1 MEQVR
6 KLRDKAARYTRLAK
20 GVGNLTDAA
29 HLQSLADEANQ
40 AAAEREAAILL
51 AKPHTPTP

>member
-6 KLRDKAARYTRLAK
+6 KLHDRADHYIRLAK

-29 HLQSLADEANQ
+29 HLKSLADEANQ
-40 AAAEREAAILL
+40 AAAEREAAIRL
-51 AKPHTPTP
+51 AEPHTPAA